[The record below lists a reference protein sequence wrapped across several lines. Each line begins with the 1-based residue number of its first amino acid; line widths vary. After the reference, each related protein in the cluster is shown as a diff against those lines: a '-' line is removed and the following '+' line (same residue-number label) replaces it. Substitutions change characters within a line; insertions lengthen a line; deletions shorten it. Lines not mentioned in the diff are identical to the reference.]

1 MREREVSNASAS
13 PPKMVVC
20 VGAVVLRGERVL
32 LVRQAEGHSLAG
44 QWSIPWGFVDPG
56 EFPNNAAL
64 RETYE
69 ESGIEAEIEGLL
81 GVQELPEAGW
91 LGIVFLCR
99 HVEGIPKSDGH
110 ETDSAAYFSLGELDS
125 FDEPVETWCEWLA
138 RRVLAGEHE
147 TIPLRLDNPYRPRSA
162 FL

>member
-1 MREREVSNASAS
+1 MREPEEARAS

-20 VGAVVLRGERVL
+20 VGAVVLQDESVL

-44 QWSIPWGFVDPG
+44 QWSIPWGFVDSG
-56 EFPNNAAL
+56 ESPKDAAL
-64 RETYE
+64 RETHE
-69 ESGIEAEIEGLL
+69 EGGITAEIEGLL

-99 HVEGIPKSDGH
+99 HVEGVPQPDGR
-110 ETDSAAYFSLGELDS
+110 ETDSAGYFSLEELDS
-125 FDEPVETWCEWLA
+125 LDGPIETWCEWLS
-138 RRVLAGEHE
+138 RRVLSGDYQ
-147 TIPLRLDNPYRPRSA
+147 TIPGKLDNPYCPRNA